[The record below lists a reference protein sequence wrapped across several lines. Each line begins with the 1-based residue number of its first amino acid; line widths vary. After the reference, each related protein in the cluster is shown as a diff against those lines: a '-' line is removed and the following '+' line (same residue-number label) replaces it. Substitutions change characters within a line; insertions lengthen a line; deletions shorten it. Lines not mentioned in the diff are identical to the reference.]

1 MKLLTLFVFGLLGYW
16 VISWLM
22 ETLNKNKTKTAPL
35 RQVAAVPG
43 NASPDAQLAR
53 YCDELGPVRPFNHAA
68 LQAAYHAKLAQ
79 YEPGRASG
87 LAPDLQALAEERLAS
102 IKVAYEM
109 LLPHAVE

>member
-16 VISWLM
+16 VISWLL
-22 ETLNKNKTKTAPL
+22 ETLNKSKAKTPPL
-35 RQVAAVPG
+35 RQVAALPG
-43 NASPDAQLAR
+43 TTAADAQLAR
-53 YCDELGPVRPFNHAA
+53 YCDELGLARPFNHAA
-68 LQAAYHAKLAQ
+68 LQAAYHGKLAQ

-87 LAPDLQALAEERLAS
+87 LAPDLQALAEERLAA